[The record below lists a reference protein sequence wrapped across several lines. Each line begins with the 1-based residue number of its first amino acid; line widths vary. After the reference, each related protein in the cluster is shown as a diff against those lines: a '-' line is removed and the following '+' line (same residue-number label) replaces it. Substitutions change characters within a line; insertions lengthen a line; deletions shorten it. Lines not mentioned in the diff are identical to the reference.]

1 VLLLARRPAALPPT
15 SSQLENKPMQAAYSA
30 PAVIVPSQPAVPSE
44 APTAAPPMQQ
54 PLAARQHAPLKG
66 ASASSADTL
75 AQEVRLL
82 SSATSQL
89 GAGQAAAALV
99 ALDEHL
105 RRFPSGALREERN
118 AAKARALCMLHRF
131 SEGRAALALL
141 AAGSPIASRAK
152 EECDL
157 SSARAESASFS
168 QKSERN

>member
-1 VLLLARRPAALPPT
+1 VLLLARRPAALQPAASP
-15 SSQLENKPMQAAYSA
+15 LEDKPVQAAYSA
-30 PAVIVPSQPAVPSE
+30 PAVVAPSKPAVASE
-44 APTAAPPMQQ
+44 APAAAPPMQ
-54 PLAARQHAPLKG
+54 PLAAHQRASLKA

-89 GAGQAAAALV
+89 GSGQAAGALV
-99 ALDEHL
+99 ALDEHQ

-141 AAGSPIASRAK
+141 ASGSPIASRAK
-152 EECDL
+152 EDCDL
-157 SSARAESASFS
+157 AASRSESASLS